1 MPDIEALAADPRMV
15 AALSAA
21 NCARFDWHEALL
33 AVGDM
38 EVLYLVRAVDGRY
51 SLNLTSRSSAER
63 ELARADELELV
74 VDYLR
79 FLLRSDV
86 RVVDRGDVVP
96 PGFRIAACDREL
108 TLIRDDDDDD
118 DDDDDGGGGGWRI
131 SVPDR
136 IGARRGLIAFAVEGR
151 DR

>member
-1 MPDIEALAADPRMV
+1 MPDIEALAADPRMA

-21 NCARFDWHEALL
+21 NYARFDRHGALL
-33 AVGDM
+33 AVGDL

-86 RVVDRGDVVP
+86 QVVDRGDIVP
-96 PGFRIAACDREL
+96 PGFQIDGGDHEL
-108 TLIRDDDDDD
+108 TLIH
-118 DDDDDGGGGGWRI
+118 DGDGDGQDGWSI
-131 SVPDR
+131 SVPDG